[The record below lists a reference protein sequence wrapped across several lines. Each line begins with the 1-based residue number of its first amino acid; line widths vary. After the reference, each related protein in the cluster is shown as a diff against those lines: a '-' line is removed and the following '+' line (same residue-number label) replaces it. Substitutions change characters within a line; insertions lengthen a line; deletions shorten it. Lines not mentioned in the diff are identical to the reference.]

1 MVAKWNRDGGNKAFR
16 MEYDLSSSSIVI
28 DLGGY
33 EGQWAS
39 DIFAMYACKIH
50 VFEPVSS
57 FYDEISKRFSRNPSI
72 SVWKYGAGG
81 AARTE
86 QIRVCGDGSSV
97 HRGSGVTETIQI
109 IDFCDWLDRHKVD
122 HIDLL
127 KLNIEGGEYEV
138 LERMISADVLSRV
151 THIQVQFHR
160 IGADSDARLQRIQE
174 SLKKTHVP
182 TYQYAY
188 VWESWSQNPVK

>member
-1 MVAKWNRDGGNKAFR
+1 MD
-16 MEYDLSSSSIVI
+16 YDLSSSSIVV

-50 VFEPVSS
+50 IFEPVSS
-57 FYDEISKRFSRNPSI
+57 FYEAISKRFLRNPSI

-81 AARTE
+81 VERTE
-86 QIRVCGDGSSV
+86 QIRVCADSSSV
-97 HRGSGVTETIQI
+97 HRGSGATETIQI
-109 IDFCDWLDRHKVD
+109 INFCDWLVRHELD

-138 LERMISADVLSRV
+138 LEHMINTDMLRRV

-160 IGADSDARLQRIQE
+160 IGADSDDRVKRIQE
-174 SLKKTHVP
+174 SLKTTHVA
-182 TYQYAY
+182 TYQYPY
-188 VWESWSQNPVK
+188 VWESWSRDSSYTRA